1 MKPTKCIPLWTVIQF
16 LNQNRFVNENG
27 QEFKFECVVNQNK
40 PKVEEVK
47 EKDDE
52 KSEKDSPLVKES
64 ESKQNEITSHD
75 TTPKPKI
82 EEPNDDIPV
91 NLK

>member
-1 MKPTKCIPLWTVIQF
+1 MKPTKCIPLWSVIQF

-47 EKDDE
+47 
-52 KSEKDSPLVKES
+52 EKDSPLVKES

>member
-1 MKPTKCIPLWTVIQF
+1 MKPTKCIPLWSVIQF

-47 EKDDE
+47 EKD
-52 KSEKDSPLVKES
+52 SPLVKES

-82 EEPNDDIPV
+82 EEPNDDLPV